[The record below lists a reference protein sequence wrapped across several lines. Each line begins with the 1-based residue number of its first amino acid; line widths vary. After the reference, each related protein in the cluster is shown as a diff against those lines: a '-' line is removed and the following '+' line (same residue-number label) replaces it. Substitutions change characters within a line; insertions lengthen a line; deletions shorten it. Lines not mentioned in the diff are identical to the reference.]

1 MKMAQMDMQ
10 KSKKSHP
17 SMTKGL
23 SNNTPFVLGLAQ
35 AMQLERSSPLPP
47 PTSMIHL
54 APFQLYASFRLRV
67 PPCKLCRVKYVM
79 ACENSSPKA
88 ALSCFSPYCRGWQA
102 SMSAQGTPCKG
113 EYQCYIRGSVLSV
126 QAWCTRCKLGAK
138 TTTLAKA
145 DRRSD

>member
-1 MKMAQMDMQ
+1 MDIQ
-10 KSKKSHP
+10 TSKQSHP

-23 SNNTPFVLGLAQ
+23 SNKRPLVLGLAQ

-47 PTSMIHL
+47 PTSIMHL
-54 APFQLYASFRLRV
+54 AAFQLKASFRLKV

-113 EYQCYIRGSVLSV
+113 EYQCYIRGSVLAV

-145 DRRSD
+145 DQRSD